1 MSTIEL
7 KEFLKAKIDE
17 IENDSFLIY
26 IKNILNNKIDD
37 LIILTSEQKASIAKG
52 QFEYSEGN
60 FKNNDFVNEEIEK
73 WLKE

>member
-1 MSTIEL
+1 MSTVEL

-17 IENDSFLIY
+17 IENNSFLIY

-37 LIILTSEQKASIAKG
+37 LIILTSKQKASIAKG